1 MPGYQ
6 SVINHITGADGLL
19 KKHVH
24 LYKEGMEQ
32 DEPAAAGSEQ
42 TKDES
47 ANGEFE
53 NALIEVAELYEEAK
67 AIEAGKSAAKKEAA
81 GESKQAQ
88 RMQDEAVKKKYG
100 EMSEEEYKKTQR
112 ARKRRSPSKSGVK
125 RMTVADYCKEHDSA
139 DEETILM
146 EGKPPKGYLLIVPT
160 GADDGEFDEPYLE
173 EKPDTSPSTTAAGFR
188 EKLGDLMQSRQVN
201 AEKRLKLEA
210 DRQALEQRK
219 LDLEEKKHDALMKV
233 LMAAISSKEKVC
245 KLHASTTVPLSHA
258 LLN

>member
-100 EMSEEEYKKTQR
+100 EMSEEEYKVCMHYNSNRIVSLVSTFNPFAQHSSPPPPLHAENSARAQAALPIEVWRQAHDSRRLLQR
-112 ARKRRSPSKSGVK
+112 AR
-125 RMTVADYCKEHDSA
+125 
-139 DEETILM
+139 
-146 EGKPPKGYLLIVPT
+146 
-160 GADDGEFDEPYLE
+160 
-173 EKPDTSPSTTAAGFR
+173 
-188 EKLGDLMQSRQVN
+188 
-201 AEKRLKLEA
+201 
-210 DRQALEQRK
+210 
-219 LDLEEKKHDALMKV
+219 
-233 LMAAISSKEKVC
+233 
-245 KLHASTTVPLSHA
+245 
-258 LLN
+258 

>member
-88 RMQDEAVKKKYG
+88 RMQDEAVNG

-160 GADDGEFDEPYLE
+160 GADDGEFDEVRDLFAAVLACCMYY
-173 EKPDTSPSTTAAGFR
+173 PSAPHHVMGLPCAVYSHISKR
-188 EKLGDLMQSRQVN
+188 SRTQVRP
-201 AEKRLKLEA
+201 RLQL
-210 DRQALEQRK
+210 
-219 LDLEEKKHDALMKV
+219 
-233 LMAAISSKEKVC
+233 
-245 KLHASTTVPLSHA
+245 ASGRSWAT
-258 LLN
+258 